1 MLFYTLGTLD
11 LWQKS
16 DHPSNIC
23 LDVLHSD
30 QGLNCQSFQKTV
42 HDYFLKG
49 LEVPFLSPLKCR
61 PHAEPMSRAP
71 RTLAPV
77 ESFIF
82 FPCFCF
88 FSPPPF
94 FFPCWVSL
102 GFGACMWYF
111 VSQKLL
117 QDLIIR
123 SKQEEPLFPF
133 KTVLQQVRIWS
144 EGLRYLSC
152 QLVACVS
159 KFVLKQEVVYLGE
172 ACLLNHR

>member
-61 PHAEPMSRAP
+61 PYAEPMNRAP

-82 FPCFCF
+82 FPCFFFFFFF
-88 FSPPPF
+88 FSLAGSHWDLEPVCGISLARSCCKIWLSEVNKKSLF
-94 FFPCWVSL
+94 FLSKQCFSRYK
-102 GFGACMWYF
+102 FGARGWDISS
-111 VSQKLL
+111 VS
-117 QDLIIR
+117 
-123 SKQEEPLFPF
+123 
-133 KTVLQQVRIWS
+133 W
-144 EGLRYLSC
+144 
-152 QLVACVS
+152 
-159 KFVLKQEVVYLGE
+159 
-172 ACLLNHR
+172 